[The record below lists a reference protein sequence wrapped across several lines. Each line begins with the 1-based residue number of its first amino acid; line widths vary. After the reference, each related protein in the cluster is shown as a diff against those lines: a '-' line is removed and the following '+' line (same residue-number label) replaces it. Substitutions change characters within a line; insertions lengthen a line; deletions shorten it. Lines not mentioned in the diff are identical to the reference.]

1 MNKLRYAFTESKF
14 GKFWTKAHLQYLV
27 LAIAM
32 YGFKALLYFI
42 IAYIPCNP
50 VTFGNPNIP
59 FKDGP
64 YAMAIDNAIPLVPYF
79 YFFYV
84 LYYVVP
90 EIMLWILS
98 FYDKKKVIT
107 IIGACASVTVLAC
120 ICYLI
125 QQVKMIRPEAEVAV
139 YHDFSKVHNLKT
151 FFMWAIDKQYIADET
166 ALNCFPSLHA
176 TVGMALSLV
185 GIWTGKDEKHF
196 PIGLR
201 IFCGLFGL
209 GIIMS
214 TFFVKQH
221 YFIDSVVGASLMAVM
236 YFVYKLFIVPPFVR
250 KREAKLNAEEV
261 ATEN

>member
-1 MNKLRYAFTESKF
+1 MQKIRYFFTESKF

-27 LAIAM
+27 MALAM
-32 YGFKALLYFI
+32 YGIKAVLYFI

-50 VTFGNPNIP
+50 VTFGDPNIP

-64 YAMAIDNAIPLVPYF
+64 YAMAIDNAIPLVSYF

-98 FYDKKKVIT
+98 FFDKKKVIT
-107 IIGACASVTVLAC
+107 IVIACVTATILAC

-125 QQVKMIRPEAEVAV
+125 QQVKMIRPEEYVAQ
-139 YHDFSKVHNLKT
+139 YADFAKVHDLNT
-151 FFMWAIDKQYIADET
+151 FFLWAINKQYIADET

-176 TVGMALSLV
+176 TVGMALALC

-221 YFIDSVVGASLMAVM
+221 YFIDSVCGASVMAVL
-236 YFVYKLFIVPPFVR
+236 YFVYKLFIVPTFIKR
-250 KREAKLNAEEV
+250 REAKLSTEEV
-261 ATEN
+261 PTEN